1 MQTGRLP
8 HEQTIKAIAQSFRG
22 VVLDIF
28 GVIHDGATL
37 YEPVHEALTR
47 MRAAGM
53 RICLLSNSPRRAAAV
68 ASRLLNMGLGP
79 DLYQGLITS
88 GEMARAALGGSGR
101 TSRAPGGRRYWHAGP
116 PDLADLLDGLAL
128 ERVAEIKEADF
139 ILATGNMEESDSL
152 LQQARQQGLPMVCAN
167 PDLEVML
174 AEQRIRCAGSLAA
187 RYEAIGGRV
196 IRFGKPEPF
205 AYESALRVL
214 DLPATAV
221 IAIGDSLATD
231 ISGAN
236 RAGIRSA
243 LVMTGVHH
251 VEACPNGYPDHGLLA
266 ALYEQHGALPNFL
279 LHRLS
284 WN

>member
-1 MQTGRLP
+1 MDACP
-8 HEQTIKAIAQSFRG
+8 SDEVTIKDIATSFRG

-28 GVIHDGATL
+28 GVIHDGVKL

-53 RICLLSNSPRRAAAV
+53 RICLLSNSPRRAGAV
-68 ASRLLNMGLGP
+68 ASRLSGMGLGP
-79 DLYQGLITS
+79 DLYCGLVTS
-88 GEMARAALGGSGR
+88 GEMARAALADSAR
-101 TSRAPGGRRYWHAGP
+101 TPALGGRRYWHAGP

-128 ERVAEIKEADF
+128 ERVGQIGRADF
-139 ILATGNMEESDSL
+139 LLATANMEEGDDL
-152 LQQARQQGLPMVCAN
+152 LRQAQQRGLPLVCAN
-167 PDLEVML
+167 PDLEVMI
-174 AEQRIRCAGSLAA
+174 AEKRIRCAGFLAA

-196 IRFGKPEPF
+196 IRFGKPELA
-205 AYESALRVL
+205 AYVSALRVL
-214 DLPATAV
+214 DLPTTQV
-221 IAIGDSLATD
+221 MAIGDSLATD

-251 VEACPNGYPDHGLLA
+251 AEACPNDVPDHQVLA
-266 ALYEQHGALPNFL
+266 ALYERYDAVPDVL

-284 WN
+284 WS